1 MSIRR
6 SPCKTSLSALHR
18 TVLTRRPIVSAAYF
32 LGSYMHHRQMSA
44 SRRPVTS
51 RRTDMAVAFIT
62 VIDATHN
69 IPFVQIP
76 IAHRRR

>member
-18 TVLTRRPIVSAAYF
+18 TVLTRRPIVTAAHF
-32 LGSYMHHRQMSA
+32 LGSYMHRQPMSA

-51 RRTDMAVAFIT
+51 RRTDVAVAFIT
-62 VIDATHN
+62 VIDAPHN
-69 IPFVQIP
+69 IPCVQIP
-76 IAHRRR
+76 IAHRQR